1 MDIDVYSLPSLP
13 LVNLSQL
20 PKCSCIYFV
29 MHDSRTI
36 YIGQTINLADRWTG
50 HHKLS
55 QLTKLNDAVIAWLE
69 CTNPNL
75 LVEIESVMI
84 QHFQP
89 ELNKQG
95 QGKRSHPDYRQT
107 TIYINKQIEKRMKA
121 AFLEDEVEDFSQWI
135 EERIEEWLKGRKQG

>member
-1 MDIDVYSLPSLP
+1 MIDVHRLPSLP

-29 MHDSRTI
+29 MHNSRII

-55 QLTKLNDAVIAWLE
+55 QLTKLNDTIIAWLK
-69 CTNPNL
+69 CSDQSL
-75 LVEIESVMI
+75 LVEIESAMI

-89 ELNKQG
+89 KLNKQG
-95 QGKRSHPDYRQT
+95 GGKRSHPDYRQT